1 MCVDYNNPILKFL
14 QKYKWPRIART
25 LLKKRNKMGGLAV
38 LDIKIYYKAT
48 VNKALILAQRE
59 IG

>member
-1 MCVDYNNPILKFL
+1 
-14 QKYKWPRIART
+14 
-25 LLKKRNKMGGLAV
+25 MGGLAV

-48 VNKALILAQRE
+48 FNKALILAQRE